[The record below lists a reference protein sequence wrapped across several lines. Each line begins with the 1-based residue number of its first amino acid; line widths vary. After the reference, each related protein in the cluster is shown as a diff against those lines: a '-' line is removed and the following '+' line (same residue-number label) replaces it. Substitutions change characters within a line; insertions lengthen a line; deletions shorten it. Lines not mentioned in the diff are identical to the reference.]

1 MLMENKSTD
10 KKHQSGRANGLLT
23 AILLASLIY
32 MATVQ
37 VKAWWAGQSA
47 TKITPRAV
55 TPRADLGEDE
65 KSTIRLFEET
75 SPSVVFITIINLRR
89 DFFSTNIYKIPAGTG
104 SGFIWDTAGHVV
116 TNYHVIRGADQ
127 AKITLWDQSTWDA
140 KLIGAEPDKDLA
152 VLKIQAP
159 DERLKPIKIGESKNL
174 LVGQKAYAIGNPF
187 GFDQT
192 LTTGVISALGRE
204 IESVTRRPITGVI
217 QTNAAINPGN
227 SGGPLLDSANRL
239 IGINTAIY
247 SPTGSYAGIG
257 FAVPVDTV
265 NRIVPQ
271 LIEFGKV
278 IKPGLGINI
287 APDSFVNGRLNKSGV
302 LILNIIEEGGAEK
315 AGLKPTTQSSN
326 GRILLGDLIKEIDNK
341 KVNDSSDLFRLLDAK
356 SVGDKVK
363 VTIERDGKE
372 KKIDVT
378 LGALKE

>member
-1 MLMENKSTD
+1 MENNPKSKPYNPQRKSSLITF
-10 KKHQSGRANGLLT
+10 
-23 AILLASLIY
+23 ILLGAVVY
-32 MATVQ
+32 MATIQ
-37 VKAWWAGQSA
+37 VKAWWSDQAAAS
-47 TKITPRAV
+47 ITPRTV
-55 TPRADLGEDE
+55 TPRDDLGEGE
-65 KSTIRLFEET
+65 KATIKLFEET
-75 SPSVVFITIINLRR
+75 SPSVVFITTINLRR

-104 SGFIWDTAGHVV
+104 SGFIWDSAGHIV
-116 TNYHVIRGADQ
+116 TNYHVIKGADE

-140 KLIGAEPDKDLA
+140 KLVGAEPDKDLA
-152 VLKIQAP
+152 VLKIKAP
-159 DERLKPIKIGESKNL
+159 DKRLKPIKIGESKNL
-174 LVGQKAYAIGNPF
+174 LVGQNAYAIGNPF

-192 LTTGVISALGRE
+192 LTTGIISALGRE
-204 IESVTRRPITGVI
+204 IESITRRPITGVI

-287 APDSFVNGRLNKSGV
+287 APDSFVTNRLNTTGV
-302 LILNIIEEGGAEK
+302 LILNTVPGGGAQK
-315 AGLKPTTQSSN
+315 AGLKATTQSAN
-326 GRILLGDLIKEIDNK
+326 GRISMGDIIKEIEGK
-341 KVNDSSDLFRLLDAK
+341 TVIDSSDLFRILDSK
-356 SVGDKVK
+356 VVGDKVK
-363 VTIERDGKE
+363 VTVDRGGES
-372 KKIDVT
+372 KKIEVT

>member
-1 MLMENKSTD
+1 MENNPESKPYNPQRKSSLITF
-10 KKHQSGRANGLLT
+10 
-23 AILLASLIY
+23 ILLGAVVY
-32 MATVQ
+32 MATIQ
-37 VKAWWAGQSA
+37 VKAWWSDQAAAS
-47 TKITPRAV
+47 ITPRTV
-55 TPRADLGEDE
+55 TPRDDLGEGE
-65 KSTIRLFEET
+65 KATIKLFEET
-75 SPSVVFITIINLRR
+75 SPSVVFITTINLRR

-104 SGFIWDTAGHVV
+104 SGFIWDSAGHIV
-116 TNYHVIRGADQ
+116 TNYHVIKGADE

-140 KLIGAEPDKDLA
+140 KLVGAEPDKDLA
-152 VLKIQAP
+152 VLKIKAP
-159 DERLKPIKIGESKNL
+159 DKRLKPIKIGESKNL
-174 LVGQKAYAIGNPF
+174 LVGQNAYAIGNPF

-192 LTTGVISALGRE
+192 LTTGIISALGRE
-204 IESVTRRPITGVI
+204 IESITRRPITGVI

-287 APDSFVNGRLNKSGV
+287 APDSFVTNRLNTTGV
-302 LILNIIEEGGAEK
+302 LILNTVPGGGAQK
-315 AGLKPTTQSSN
+315 AGLKATTQSAN
-326 GRILLGDLIKEIDNK
+326 GRISMGDIIKEIEGK
-341 KVNDSSDLFRLLDAK
+341 TVIDSSDLFRILDSK
-356 SVGDKVK
+356 VVGDKVK
-363 VTIERDGKE
+363 VTVERGGE
-372 KKIDVT
+372 SKKIEVT

>member
-1 MLMENKSTD
+1 MPNKSTG
-10 KKHQSGRANGLLT
+10 KKHQSGRGNGYLT
-23 AILLASLIY
+23 VILFAALIY

-37 VKAWWAGQSA
+37 VKAWWSGQSA

-55 TPRADLGEDE
+55 TPRADLREDE
-65 KSTIRLFEET
+65 KATINLFEET
-75 SPSVVFITIINLRR
+75 SPSVVFITTINLRR

-104 SGFIWDTAGHVV
+104 SGFIWDRAGHVV

-159 DERLKPIKIGESKNL
+159 DERLRPIKIGESKNL

-192 LTTGVISALGRE
+192 LTTGIISALGRE

-271 LIEFGKV
+271 LIEYGKV

-287 APDSFVNGRLNKSGV
+287 APDSFVSGRLNESGV
-302 LILNIIEEGGAEK
+302 LILNIVKGGGAEK
-315 AGLKPTTQSSN
+315 AGLKPTTQSAN

-341 KVNDSSDLFRLLDAK
+341 KINDSSDLFRILDKK
-356 SVGDKVK
+356 SVGDKVNL
-363 VTIERDGKE
+363 TIQRDGEE

-378 LGALKE
+378 LGALKD

>member
-1 MLMENKSTD
+1 MEDNSRENQYKSNSRSKLITF
-10 KKHQSGRANGLLT
+10 
-23 AILLASLIY
+23 ILLVAVIY
-32 MATVQ
+32 MATIQ
-37 VKAWWAGQSA
+37 VKAWWSEQGTA
-47 TKITPRAV
+47 TITPRAV
-55 TPRADLGEDE
+55 TPRDGLSVEE
-65 KSTIRLFEET
+65 KATINLFEET
-75 SPSVVFITIINLRR
+75 SPSVVFITTINLRR

-104 SGFIWDTAGHVV
+104 SGFIWDSDGHIV
-116 TNYHVIRGADQ
+116 TNYHVIKGADE

-140 KLIGAEPDKDLA
+140 KLVGAEPDKDLA
-152 VLKIQAP
+152 VLKIKAP
-159 DERLKPIKIGESKNL
+159 DKRLKPIKIGESKNL
-174 LVGQKAYAIGNPF
+174 LVGQNAYAIGNPF

-192 LTTGVISALGRE
+192 LTTGIISALGRE
-204 IESVTRRPITGVI
+204 IESITRRPITGVI

-287 APDSFVNGRLNKSGV
+287 APDSFVTNRLNTTGV
-302 LILNIIEEGGAEK
+302 LILNTVPGGGAKK
-315 AGLKPTTQSSN
+315 AGLKATTQAAN
-326 GRILLGDLIKEIDNK
+326 GRISMGDIIKEIEGK
-341 KVNDSSDLFRLLDAK
+341 TVIDSSDLFRILDAK
-356 SVGDKVK
+356 VVGDKVK
-363 VTIERDGKE
+363 VTVDRDGE
-372 KKIDVT
+372 SKKIEVT

>member
-1 MLMENKSTD
+1 MDNQSTG
-10 KKHQSGRANGLLT
+10 KKHQSGRTNGFLT
-23 AILLASLIY
+23 AILLAALIY

-37 VKAWWAGQSA
+37 VKAWWSGQSA

-65 KSTIRLFEET
+65 KATINLFEET
-75 SPSVVFITIINLRR
+75 SPSVVFITTINLRR

-104 SGFIWDTAGHVV
+104 SGFIWDRAGHIV

-159 DERLKPIKIGESKNL
+159 DERLKPIKIGESKDL

-217 QTNAAINPGN
+217 V
-227 SGGPLLDSANRL
+227 SL
-239 IGINTAIY
+239 
-247 SPTGSYAGIG
+247 
-257 FAVPVDTV
+257 
-265 NRIVPQ
+265 
-271 LIEFGKV
+271 
-278 IKPGLGINI
+278 
-287 APDSFVNGRLNKSGV
+287 
-302 LILNIIEEGGAEK
+302 
-315 AGLKPTTQSSN
+315 
-326 GRILLGDLIKEIDNK
+326 
-341 KVNDSSDLFRLLDAK
+341 
-356 SVGDKVK
+356 
-363 VTIERDGKE
+363 
-372 KKIDVT
+372 
-378 LGALKE
+378 

>member
-1 MLMENKSTD
+1 MENNPKSKPYNPQRKSSLITF
-10 KKHQSGRANGLLT
+10 
-23 AILLASLIY
+23 ILLGAVVY
-32 MATVQ
+32 MATIQ
-37 VKAWWAGQSA
+37 VKAWWSDQAAAS
-47 TKITPRAV
+47 ITPRTV
-55 TPRADLGEDE
+55 TPRDDLGEGE
-65 KSTIRLFEET
+65 KATIKLFEET
-75 SPSVVFITIINLRR
+75 SPSVVFITTINLRR

-104 SGFIWDTAGHVV
+104 SGFIWDSAGHIV
-116 TNYHVIRGADQ
+116 TNYHVIKGADE

-140 KLIGAEPDKDLA
+140 KLVGAEPDKDLA
-152 VLKIQAP
+152 VLKIKAP
-159 DERLKPIKIGESKNL
+159 DKRLKPIKIGESKNL
-174 LVGQKAYAIGNPF
+174 LVGQNAYAIGNPF

-192 LTTGVISALGRE
+192 LTTGIISALGRE
-204 IESVTRRPITGVI
+204 IESITRRPITGVI

-287 APDSFVNGRLNKSGV
+287 APDSFVTNRLNTTGV
-302 LILNIIEEGGAEK
+302 LILNTVPGGGAQK
-315 AGLKPTTQSSN
+315 AGLKATTQSAN
-326 GRILLGDLIKEIDNK
+326 GRISMGDIIKEIEGK
-341 KVNDSSDLFRLLDAK
+341 TVIDSSDLFRILDSK
-356 SVGDKVK
+356 VVGDKVK
-363 VTIERDGKE
+363 LTVDRGGES
-372 KKIDVT
+372 KKIEVT

>member
-1 MLMENKSTD
+1 MLMENKSTG

>member
-1 MLMENKSTD
+1 MENNPESKPYNPQRKSSLITF
-10 KKHQSGRANGLLT
+10 
-23 AILLASLIY
+23 ILLGAVVY
-32 MATVQ
+32 MATIQ
-37 VKAWWAGQSA
+37 VKAWWSDQAAAS
-47 TKITPRAV
+47 ITPRTV
-55 TPRADLGEDE
+55 TPRDDLGEGE
-65 KSTIRLFEET
+65 KATIKLFEET
-75 SPSVVFITIINLRR
+75 SPSVVFITTINLRR

-104 SGFIWDTAGHVV
+104 SGFIWDSAGHIV
-116 TNYHVIRGADQ
+116 TNYHVIKGADE

-140 KLIGAEPDKDLA
+140 KLVGAEPDKDLA
-152 VLKIQAP
+152 VLKIKAP
-159 DERLKPIKIGESKNL
+159 DKRLKPIKIGESKNL
-174 LVGQKAYAIGNPF
+174 LVGQNAYAIGNPF

-192 LTTGVISALGRE
+192 LTTGIISALGRE
-204 IESVTRRPITGVI
+204 IESITRRPITGVI

-287 APDSFVNGRLNKSGV
+287 APDSFVTNRLNTTGV
-302 LILNIIEEGGAEK
+302 LILNTVPDGGAQK
-315 AGLKPTTQSSN
+315 AGLKATTQSAN
-326 GRILLGDLIKEIDNK
+326 GRISMGDIIKEIEGK
-341 KVNDSSDLFRLLDAK
+341 TVIDSSDLFRILDSK
-356 SVGDKVK
+356 VVGDKVK
-363 VTIERDGKE
+363 VTVERGGE
-372 KKIDVT
+372 SKKTEVT

>member
-1 MLMENKSTD
+1 MENNPESKPYNPQRKSSLITF
-10 KKHQSGRANGLLT
+10 
-23 AILLASLIY
+23 ILLGAVVY
-32 MATVQ
+32 MATIQ
-37 VKAWWAGQSA
+37 VKAWWSDQAAAS
-47 TKITPRAV
+47 ITPRTV
-55 TPRADLGEDE
+55 TPRDDLGEGE
-65 KSTIRLFEET
+65 KATIKLFEET
-75 SPSVVFITIINLRR
+75 SPSVVFITTINLRR

-104 SGFIWDTAGHVV
+104 SGFIWDSAGHIV
-116 TNYHVIRGADQ
+116 TNYHVIKGADE

-140 KLIGAEPDKDLA
+140 KLVGAEPDKDLA
-152 VLKIQAP
+152 VLKIKAP
-159 DERLKPIKIGESKNL
+159 DKRLKPIKIGESKNL
-174 LVGQKAYAIGNPF
+174 LVGQNAYAIGNPF

-192 LTTGVISALGRE
+192 LTTGIISALGRE
-204 IESVTRRPITGVI
+204 IESITRRPITGVI

-287 APDSFVNGRLNKSGV
+287 APDSFVTNRLNTTGV
-302 LILNIIEEGGAEK
+302 LILNTVPGGGAQK
-315 AGLKPTTQSSN
+315 AGLKATTQSAN
-326 GRILLGDLIKEIDNK
+326 GRISMGDIIKEIEGK
-341 KVNDSSDLFRLLDAK
+341 TVIDSSDLFRILDSK
-356 SVGDKVK
+356 VVGDKVK
-363 VTIERDGKE
+363 LTVDRGGES
-372 KKIDVT
+372 KKIEVT

>member
-1 MLMENKSTD
+1 
-10 KKHQSGRANGLLT
+10 
-23 AILLASLIY
+23 
-32 MATVQ
+32 MATIQ
-37 VKAWWAGQSA
+37 VKAWWSDQTAASS
-47 TKITPRAV
+47 TPRAV
-55 TPRADLGEDE
+55 TPREDLKEDE
-65 KSTIRLFEET
+65 KATIKLFEET
-75 SPSVVFITIINLRR
+75 SPSVVFITTINLRR

-104 SGFIWDTAGHVV
+104 SGFIWDSDGHIV
-116 TNYHVIRGADQ
+116 TNYHVIKGADE

-140 KLIGAEPDKDLA
+140 KLVGAEPDKDLA
-152 VLKIQAP
+152 VLKIKAP
-159 DERLKPIKIGESKNL
+159 DKRLKPIKIGESKNL
-174 LVGQKAYAIGNPF
+174 LVGQNAYAIGNPF

-192 LTTGVISALGRE
+192 LTTGIISALGRE
-204 IESVTRRPITGVI
+204 IESITRRPITGVI

-287 APDSFVNGRLNKSGV
+287 APDSFVTNRLNTTGV
-302 LILNIIEEGGAEK
+302 LILNTVPGGGAKK
-315 AGLKPTTQSSN
+315 AGLKATTQAAN
-326 GRILLGDLIKEIDNK
+326 GRISMGDIIKEIEGK
-341 KVNDSSDLFRLLDAK
+341 TVIDSSDLFRILDAK
-356 SVGDKVK
+356 VVGDKVK
-363 VTIERDGKE
+363 VTVDRDGE
-372 KKIDVT
+372 SKKIEVT